1 MARSKQAQRN
11 DGERSEPNGVG
22 TPAASPTGRGRSH
35 RGDEERQVSRR
46 SLIKWSLAAGA
57 VLGLPRWKVFEVL
70 ERSADKALAADAA
83 CNPTNRSVHIIAGT
97 GGFAWFQLLWP
108 HNEVAASG
116 NNGFAF
122 HAFGQTTLAA
132 GTDKPLTLGPQA
144 PWKDLPGRRQLS
156 AFMAGSNET
165 HTRGPTTS
173 ATVMGNSIYAIA
185 ASLQQTNPSVVPVI
199 AVSDAP
205 FGNAPGAPRV
215 ARVGSGDDIIG
226 LFNSAASRA
235 GGLLEN
241 PANADLYSSHYQA
254 LIGLNRAAGTSTQLR
269 TYGTGQK
276 AASLLGTNLASVL
289 TPSADDYARYGVN
302 LGTRSTIM
310 DLAKTLMVTA
320 KAFKLGLTSSVL
332 LPAFN
337 DDPHGAFND
346 MNNLTSTVTE
356 LGGVL
361 DAFWADLDGTPDDSC
376 AGKTLADNVVITIS
390 GDTPKNPLNRNGWPD
405 GTPNNSNWIY
415 VLGNGY
421 LRTGWHGGV
430 RADGST
436 TGYDP
441 ATGAENGTAS
451 AQLSDAAGA
460 AIAYAIAR
468 GDERRVADFAR
479 GVDVKGITVLQQL

>member
-1 MARSKQAQRN
+1 MARSKQAQR
-11 DGERSEPNGVG
+11 
-22 TPAASPTGRGRSH
+22 
-35 RGDEERQVSRR
+35 DEQVQVSRR

-70 ERSADKALAADAA
+70 ERSEGKACAADAA
-83 CNPTNRSVHIIAGT
+83 CHPTNRSVHIIAGT

-108 HNEVAASG
+108 HNAVAAAG
-116 NNGFAF
+116 NGGFAF
-122 HAFGQTTLAA
+122 HAPGQTTMAA

-144 PWKDLPGRRQLS
+144 PWKNLAGRRQVS

-165 HTRGPTTS
+165 HTRAPTTS
-173 ATVMGNSIYAIA
+173 ASVMGNSIYAIA
-185 ASLQQTNPSVVPVI
+185 ASLQSTNPSVVPVI

-205 FGNAPGAPRV
+205 FGAAPGAPRV
-215 ARVGSGDDIIG
+215 ARVNSGDDIVG
-226 LFNSAASRA
+226 LFNSAASRE
-235 GGLLEN
+235 GGLLAN

-254 LIGLNRAAGTSTQLR
+254 LIGLNRAAGTSTQLK
-269 TYGTGQK
+269 TYATGQK

-289 TPSADDYARYGVN
+289 TPSTDDYNRYGVN

-310 DLAKTLMVTA
+310 ELAKTLMVTA
-320 KAFKLGLTSSVL
+320 KAFKLGLTSSVI

-346 MNNLTSTVTE
+346 MANLTATVSE
-356 LGGVL
+356 LGMVL
-361 DAFWADLDGTPDDSC
+361 DAFWADLESIDDDSC
-376 AGKTLADNVVITIS
+376 AGKKLSDNVVITIS
-390 GDTPKNPLNRNGWPD
+390 GDTPKNPLDRNGWPD

-430 RADGST
+430 LADGST
-436 TGYDP
+436 RGFDP
-441 ATGAENGTAS
+441 ATGAENNTAS
-451 AQLSDAAGA
+451 AQLADAAGA
-460 AIAYAIAR
+460 AIAFAIAR

-479 GVDVKGITVLQQL
+479 GVDAKGITVLQQL